1 MPASLHHPQP
11 GWGPGAAHGAVMRA
25 AFARPQQAGSQGIPC
40 RGLDFPAEIT
50 PITRTESFSIK
61 PAAAGLETMPRLRH
75 LHNAAI
81 ASGRPHHNKEPSSQ
95 RHV

>member
-1 MPASLHHPQP
+1 
-11 GWGPGAAHGAVMRA
+11 MRA
-25 AFARPQQAGSQGIPC
+25 VFAWPWQAGSQGIPR

-50 PITRTESFSIK
+50 PITETESFSIK
-61 PAAAGLETMPRLRH
+61 PAAAGLETMHRLCH

-81 ASGRPHHNKEPSSQ
+81 ASGRLHHNKGPSSQ